1 MLSFLCMAGKQFVD
15 KKICT
20 NFVAAHGVFL
30 LKLRVS
36 QDAKNK
42 LPLGNWVKQAVG
54 HIKAASSFP
63 FSCIRNTEK
72 KLSLFYSE
80 CHIPI
85 RNVDVNNLRGLQRN
99 GKLASNVKFNAAD
112 LIIQMKLIE

>member
-80 CHIPI
+80 CHIPMFCCPPLSYKHKI
-85 RNVDVNNLRGLQRN
+85 MGTKVGGGLYYWVV
-99 GKLASNVKFNAAD
+99 L
-112 LIIQMKLIE
+112 